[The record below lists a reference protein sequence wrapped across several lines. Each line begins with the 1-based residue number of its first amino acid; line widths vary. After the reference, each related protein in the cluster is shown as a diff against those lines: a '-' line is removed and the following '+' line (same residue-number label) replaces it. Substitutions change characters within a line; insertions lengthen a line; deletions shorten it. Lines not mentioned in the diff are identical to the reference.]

1 MLINGLG
8 GDISTSLTPENDRG
22 DIVEN
27 KRNSTGESQDTSE
40 PPCQSYH
47 SQEWLSAGGDRIS
60 NNAEGMDHNYVSRLM
75 EPNLLQHVSKFTDQT
90 ICHPKG
96 NFGSGSVPPAKEW
109 NSTDTEL
116 VQAWSVKLIYLSI
129 HALLHEPAYEEFRI
143 RKQELERQSTSSSSS
158 SSTPCLDLPLFDYE
172 CKGAKYLVSNIPSE
186 GLGAS
191 VRMGAM
197 GVIMMALAT
206 NRIPLFVSN
215 SSYGPEYI
223 VQPWIGSS
231 CSRGDYQCVF
241 HPLTPCTI
249 RQSELLN
256 ATVLTSEDVLPIQR
270 DGTIKD
276 EWSDQKI
283 LILPTCA
290 CPIQFR
296 KSLDIVKNRI
306 HAKAMELISRSI
318 PSDMQD
324 ISESRLQ
331 QLDVLTKA
339 AQLIVANIPEN
350 NDERY
355 EEAND
360 LWCGQW
366 T

>member
-27 KRNSTGESQDTSE
+27 KRNSTGELQDTSE

-75 EPNLLQHVSKFTDQT
+75 ELNLLQHVSKFTDQT

-158 SSTPCLDLPLFDYE
+158 SPCLDLPLFDYE

-223 VQPWIGSS
+223 VQPWMGSS
-231 CSRGDYQCVF
+231 CTRGDYQCVF

-256 ATVLTSEDVLPIQR
+256 ATVLDWSDVIPIRR
-270 DGTIKD
+270 DGKIPSK
-276 EWSDQKI
+276 WKNKKI
-283 LILPTCA
+283 LILPTGA
-290 CPIQFR
+290 GGFR
-296 KSLDIVKNRI
+296 LLRSLEIVKNRI
-306 HAKAMELISRSI
+306 HNKALQLIFEYSQSTLDNSFETR
-318 PSDMQD
+318 
-324 ISESRLQ
+324 RH

-339 AQLIVANIPEN
+339 AQSILSNTLDSN
-350 NDERY
+350 NAR
-355 EEAND
+355 
-360 LWCGQW
+360 
-366 T
+366 